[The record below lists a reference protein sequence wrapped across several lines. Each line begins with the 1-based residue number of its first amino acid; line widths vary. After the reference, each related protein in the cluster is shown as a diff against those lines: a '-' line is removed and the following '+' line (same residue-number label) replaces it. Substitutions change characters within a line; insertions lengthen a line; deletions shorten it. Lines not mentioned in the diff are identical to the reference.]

1 MSLKDLKHEIGVGAI
16 VAVPTRL
23 GQRISKE
30 EMIAAALRVWPQA
43 VIEEVL
49 GEEAAAVLPE
59 VIRLVELRA
68 RIPRYQRDMMHALA
82 EWHGTT
88 VDDVL
93 TRELEG
99 VASAY
104 SSDLAGA
111 VPDFR
116 LAMRWPARGAETAG

>member
-1 MSLKDLKHEIGVGAI
+1 
-16 VAVPTRL
+16 
-23 GQRISKE
+23 
-30 EMIAAALRVWPQA
+30 MIAAALRVWQQA
-43 VIEEVL
+43 VIEEAL

-68 RIPRYQRDMMHALA
+68 RIPRYQRDMLRVMA
-82 EWHGTT
+82 EWQETT
-88 VDDVL
+88 VDEVL

-104 SSDLAGA
+104 SGDLARA